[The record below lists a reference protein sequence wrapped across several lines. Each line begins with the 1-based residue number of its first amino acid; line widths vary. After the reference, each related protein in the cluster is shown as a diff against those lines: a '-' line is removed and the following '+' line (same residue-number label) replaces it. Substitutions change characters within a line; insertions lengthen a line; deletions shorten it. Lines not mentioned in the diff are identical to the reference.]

1 MCEMCELCFVTM
13 SCTMSIDCEVCE
25 MSSVKT
31 LTRIR
36 VILIASD

>member
-1 MCEMCELCFVTM
+1 MCEMCFVTM
-13 SCTMSIDCEVCE
+13 SCTMSIGFEVCE

-36 VILIASD
+36 VTLIASD